1 MKPSHRFRNAHP
13 HAPHTLGGLLRWKLG
28 LARESASVLFPGA
41 PEPRDEAKG
50 RLTSVTCP
58 LASHEVRLTWIGHS
72 TFLVQHQ
79 GLNILTD
86 PIFGDCQPI
95 PLGGMRRAQSPVPS
109 IENLPAIDFVF
120 ISHSHY
126 DHLDLPSLR
135 ALGGKVQFWVP
146 TGLSKWFAK
155 RKLGP
160 CHELG
165 WWESSKLTH
174 GITLHCV
181 PAQHGSRRHLF
192 DRDRTLWCG
201 WVLKSATNSIY
212 FAGDTG
218 YSASFREIGA
228 KFGGVDLAM
237 IPIGAYRP
245 RWLMQPMHLSP
256 EEAVQAH
263 IDLQSRLSIAC
274 HWGTFRMADEPLD
287 EPPVM
292 LRNELD
298 DRCIESTEF
307 RVLRIGQSIR
317 I

>member
-126 DHLDLPSLR
+126 WTYRPFELWAVRFSSGCQQDSPNGLPSGNSVLVMSWVGGNLR
-135 ALGGKVQFWVP
+135 SSHMGSHSIVFPRSMDPGGTSLIVIERSGV
-146 TGLSKWFAK
+146 A
-155 RKLGP
+155 
-160 CHELG
+160 
-165 WWESSKLTH
+165 
-174 GITLHCV
+174 
-181 PAQHGSRRHLF
+181 GS
-192 DRDRTLWCG
+192 
-201 WVLKSATNSIY
+201 
-212 FAGDTG
+212 
-218 YSASFREIGA
+218 
-228 KFGGVDLAM
+228 
-237 IPIGAYRP
+237 
-245 RWLMQPMHLSP
+245 
-256 EEAVQAH
+256 
-263 IDLQSRLSIAC
+263 
-274 HWGTFRMADEPLD
+274 
-287 EPPVM
+287 
-292 LRNELD
+292 
-298 DRCIESTEF
+298 
-307 RVLRIGQSIR
+307 
-317 I
+317 